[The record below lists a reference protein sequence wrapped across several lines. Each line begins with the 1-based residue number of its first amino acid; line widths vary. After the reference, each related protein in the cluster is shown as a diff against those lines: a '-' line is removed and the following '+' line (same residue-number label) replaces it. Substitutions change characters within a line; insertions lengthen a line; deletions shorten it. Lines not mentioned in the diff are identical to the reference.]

1 MEGKTVVETLN
12 VECHHDHIPTMLR
25 LVFDTELYYVD
36 FMHLA
41 SHSDLL
47 QGDTFLDVLE
57 RELRSVGLPP
67 QLLQRI
73 SSSVDRSLNEL
84 LDAQQ
89 KDGDWNFEFPMP
101 FGWFVRQALIILKL
115 LGRLPKR
122 KDDGKMLIPKSLRLR
137 SSTSDLRPCWSR
149 SDGWNQSDFV
159 WFCKCKLMKQ
169 IKSED
174 DDESEDQVHKDD
186 EDEDDPR
193 WPWWMAVGWLDEWL
207 DDTMAYNGCVRI
219 RNPKPELLG
228 TMVFK
233 WKMSSGSFHF
243 FPVFH

>member
-1 MEGKTVVETLN
+1 MSP
-12 VECHHDHIPTMLR
+12 CSHSDHAIR

-36 FMHLA
+36 FMHFA

-73 SSSVDRSLNEL
+73 SSSVDHSLNEL

-89 KDGDWNFEFPMP
+89 KDGDWIFEFPMP
-101 FGWFVRQALIILKL
+101 FGWFVRQALIILIAVPVLKL

-137 SSTSDLRPCWSR
+137 SSTSDLRPCWRR

-186 EDEDDPR
+186 EDEGSQMAMMDGCWLTR
-193 WPWWMAVGWLDEWL
+193 WMAGCMIQWH
-207 DDTMAYNGCVRI
+207 TMAV
-219 RNPKPELLG
+219 
-228 TMVFK
+228 
-233 WKMSSGSFHF
+233 SGSGIGSPSFSAQWSLSGRCQVEASTFSSVSLDKMHL
-243 FPVFH
+243 

>member
-12 VECHHDHIPTMLR
+12 VECHHVHIPTMLR

-84 LDAQQ
+84 LDSQQ
-89 KDGDWNFEFPMP
+89 KDGD
-101 FGWFVRQALIILKL
+101 
-115 LGRLPKR
+115 
-122 KDDGKMLIPKSLRLR
+122 
-137 SSTSDLRPCWSR
+137 
-149 SDGWNQSDFV
+149 
-159 WFCKCKLMKQ
+159 
-169 IKSED
+169 
-174 DDESEDQVHKDD
+174 
-186 EDEDDPR
+186 
-193 WPWWMAVGWLDEWL
+193 
-207 DDTMAYNGCVRI
+207 
-219 RNPKPELLG
+219 
-228 TMVFK
+228 
-233 WKMSSGSFHF
+233 
-243 FPVFH
+243 